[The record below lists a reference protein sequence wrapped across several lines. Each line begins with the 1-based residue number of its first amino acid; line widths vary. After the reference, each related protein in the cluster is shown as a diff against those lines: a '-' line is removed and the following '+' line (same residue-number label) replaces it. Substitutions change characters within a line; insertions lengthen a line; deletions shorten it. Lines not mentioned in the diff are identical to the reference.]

1 MPAAMSQ
8 DYPCSV
14 AQFFVVVPSSSPHGH
29 LGTFSRR
36 CSVVTGRKKNT
47 NLKTDE
53 KTSARREG
61 SVRSVVLIHFLYYAD
76 KVVGI
81 GTGRSVPCVSCVR
94 LARDFS
100 EAAIHV
106 SRWLLAKCFHYCVCD
121 SPHKTLLPGASSVF
135 LSSCNLCEKK
145 RKWLRDET
153 PFKGG
158 CRAL

>member
-81 GTGRSVPCVSCVR
+81 GTVRSVPCGPCVRLR

-135 LSSCNLCEKK
+135 FIFLQLVREKK
-145 RKWLRDET
+145 EVAQRRNPLQR
-153 PFKGG
+153 G
-158 CRAL
+158 L